1 MTAEKQTTLLKP
13 EQLRHR
19 CDLESLGISSTAELT
34 PDYSALG
41 QNRALDAIQF
51 AIGIDHP
58 GYNIFVSGS
67 TGIGK
72 RELVSRIIK
81 AEAAR
86 GEEPNDCCY
95 IHNFDRPNQP
105 FKLLLPQGMGKAL
118 HEDLRKLIE
127 VLLLRIPAQ
136 FKSDEYRNQLQALN
150 EEFQAREEQSFK
162 ALGQKALEANIMLMR
177 TPGGYTLGPVR
188 DGKLMTPEQFSQLP
202 QEEQDN
208 IKASVDKLNEELTEL
223 VHEVPK
229 MHQEH
234 QARIRELEQETTRGV
249 IDPALNNLRQK
260 YGSHTEVLNF
270 LDTIHQDMIENVDD
284 FMPTEEE
291 ERAPVHKRARSGKF
305 RRYQINVLVGH
316 EKDGGAP
323 VVYEDIPSYQNL
335 IGRIEYEAHFGTL
348 STDFSLIQ
356 PGALHRAN
364 GGYLVVDAQKLLSF
378 PFAWEG
384 LKRALR
390 NREIRIDPL
399 EKMYGVSGTRSLEPE
414 PVPLN
419 VRVVLIGDRRLYYLL
434 KHYDPEFTTLF
445 KVYADFAEG
454 FDRNRSNLEGYVG
467 LIAMLVREEGLTH
480 FDRSALEAVI
490 EHSSRQMDDSEK
502 LSLNRGQLIDLLRE
516 ASFWALRQGA
526 SLTSR
531 SHVQKAIEQQRY
543 RSSQYSELLQQQIER
558 GTLMI
563 STSGKAVGQANGL
576 SVFQLGDQ
584 RFGKPCR
591 ISATARM
598 GSGQVVDIEREIKLG
613 GPLHSKGVMIL
624 GACIGARYARNQ
636 PLSLNAS
643 LVFEQSYGPVDGDSA
658 SAIELCVLLSAIT
671 NLPLVQSLAVTG
683 SINQQGEI
691 QAIGGVNEKIEGFF
705 ELCRARGLDGQHGVI
720 IPASNE
726 PHLILSEEVVEACRQ
741 GLFSI
746 HAVSHLDQLI
756 ELLFQRKAGKA
767 DSDGRYPPSTVNGM
781 VQLQLADWAEQARK
795 LAVKGDSQT

>member
-1 MTAEKQTTLLKP
+1 MEADMQETLLKP

-19 CDLESLGISSTAELT
+19 CDLEALGVTSTADIT

-41 QNRALDAIQF
+41 QSRALDAIQF

-67 TGIGK
+67 TGVGK
-72 RELVSRIIK
+72 RELVSRIIS
-81 AEAAR
+81 AEAAS

-105 FKLLLPQGMGKAL
+105 FKLVLPRGMGQNL

-127 VLLLRIPAQ
+127 ILLMRIPAQ
-136 FKSDEYRNQLQALN
+136 FKSDEYRTQLQALN

-162 ALGQKALEANIMLMR
+162 ALGQKARESGITLMR

-188 DGKLMTPEQFSQLP
+188 DGKLMTPDQFSKLP
-202 QEEQDN
+202 QEEQDR
-208 IKASVDKLNEELTEL
+208 IKAAVDELNEELTEL

-234 QARIRELEQETTRGV
+234 QARIRELEQETTQGV

-284 FMPTEEE
+284 FLPSEEE
-291 ERAPVHKRARSGKF
+291 ERAPLHKRARSGKF

-316 EKDGGAP
+316 EKNGGAP
-323 VVYEDIPSYQNL
+323 MVYEDIPSYQNL

-399 EKMYGVSGTRSLEPE
+399 EKMYGISGTRSLEPE
-414 PVPLN
+414 PIPLN

-454 FDRNRSNLEGYVG
+454 FDRERENLEGFIG
-467 LIAMLVREEGLTH
+467 LITMLVREEGLTH

-526 SLTSR
+526 SLTGR
-531 SHVQKAIEQQRY
+531 NHVQKAIDLQRY

-558 GTLMI
+558 GTLI
-563 STSGKAVGQANGL
+563 VNTSGTAVGQANGL

-584 RFGKPCR
+584 RFGKPSR

-598 GSGQVVDIEREIKLG
+598 GSGRMLDIEREIKLG

-671 NLPLVQSLAVTG
+671 RLPLKQGFAVTG
-683 SINQQGEI
+683 SINQHGEI

-705 ELCRARGLDGQHGVI
+705 ELCRSRGLDGSHGVI
-720 IPASNE
+720 IPAGNE
-726 PHLILSEEVVEACRQ
+726 PHLILSEEVVEACREGQ
-741 GLFSI
+741 FSI
-746 HAVSHLDQLI
+746 HAVSQLDQLI
-756 ELLFQRKAGKA
+756 ELLFEREAGAA

-781 VQLQLADWAEQARK
+781 VQLQLSDWAEQARK
-795 LAVKGDSQT
+795 LAAKGDD

>member
-1 MTAEKQTTLLKP
+1 MDTLLTP

-19 CDLESLGISSTAELT
+19 CDLSAFGLTSTADIT

-41 QNRALDAIQF
+41 QSRAVDAIQF
-51 AIGIDHP
+51 AIGMDHQ
-58 GYNIFVSGS
+58 GYNLFVSGS
-67 TGIGK
+67 TGVGK
-72 RELVSRIIK
+72 RELVSRIIS
-81 AEAAR
+81 AEAAS
-86 GEEPNDCCY
+86 GEAPHDCCY

-105 FKLLLPQGMGKAL
+105 CILILPQGTGQQL

-127 VLLLRIPAQ
+127 VLLVRIPAQ

-150 EEFQAREEQSFK
+150 DEFQQREEMSFK
-162 ALGQKALEANIMLMR
+162 SLGKKAHELGVTLMR
-177 TPGGYTLGPVR
+177 TPGGYTLGPIR
-188 DGKLMTPEQFSQLP
+188 DGKLMTPDEFKQLP
-202 QEEQDN
+202 EDEREQ
-208 IKASVDKLNEELTEL
+208 IKKAIDTLNDELTEL

-249 IDPALNNLRQK
+249 IDPALNNLRQS
-260 YGSHTEVLNF
+260 YGEHTCVLNF
-270 LDTIHQDMIENVDD
+270 LDTIHQDLIENVDD
-284 FMPTEEE
+284 FFPSEEE
-291 ERAPVHKRARSGKF
+291 ERAPLHKRARSAKF
-305 RRYQINVLVGH
+305 RRYQVNMLVSNGH
-316 EKDGGAP
+316 NGGAP

-348 STDFSLIQ
+348 TTDFSLIQ

-364 GGYLVVDAQKLLSF
+364 GGYLVVDAQKLLTF

-390 NREIRIDPL
+390 NREIRLDPL
-399 EKMYGVSGTRSLEPE
+399 EKIYGISGTRSLEPE
-414 PVPLN
+414 PVPLD
-419 VRVVLIGDRRLYYLL
+419 VRVILIGDRRLYYLL

-454 FDRNRSNLEGYVG
+454 FDRDRQNLENYLG
-467 LIAMLVREEGLTH
+467 LTAMLIREEGLAH

-490 EHSSRQMDDSEK
+490 EHSSRQMDDSQK

-516 ASFWALRQGA
+516 SSFWALRQGA
-526 SLTSR
+526 SLVAR
-531 SHVQKAIEQQRY
+531 EHVGKAIAQQRY
-543 RSSQYSELLQQQIER
+543 RSSQYSELLQEQIER
-558 GTLMI
+558 GTLMV
-563 STSGKAVGQANGL
+563 TTEGKVIGQANGL

-584 RFGKPCR
+584 RFGKPSR

-598 GSGQVVDIEREIKLG
+598 GSGRMLDIERETKLG

-624 GACIGARYARNQ
+624 AACIGARYARNQ

-658 SAIELCVLLSAIT
+658 SAVELCVLLSAISG
-671 NLPLVQSLAVTG
+671 LPLKQSFAVTG

-705 ELCRARGLDGQHGVI
+705 ELCQARGLDGSHGVI
-720 IPASNE
+720 IPAANE
-726 PHLILSEEVVEACRQ
+726 PHLILDQAVVDACRE
-741 GLFSI
+741 GRFAI
-746 HAVSHLDQLI
+746 HAVGSLDQLI
-756 ELLFQRKAGKA
+756 SLLFDREAGKA

-781 VQLQLADWAEQARK
+781 VQLQLSDWAEQARK
-795 LAVKGDSQT
+795 LSAKGDD

>member
-1 MTAEKQTTLLKP
+1 MQDTLLKP
-13 EQLRHR
+13 EQLRHH
-19 CDLESLGISSTAELT
+19 CDLEPLGINSTAEIT

-41 QNRALDAIQF
+41 QTRALEAIQF

-81 AEAAR
+81 AEAAN
-86 GEEPNDCCY
+86 GEEPSDCCY

-105 FKLLLPQGMGKAL
+105 FKLILPRGMGQSL

-150 EEFQAREEQSFK
+150 EEFQTREEQSFK
-162 ALGQKALEANIMLMR
+162 ALGQKALKANIMLMR

-202 QEEQDN
+202 QEEQDR
-208 IKASVDKLNEELTEL
+208 IKATVDELNEELTEL

-260 YGSHTEVLNF
+260 YGSHPDVLNF
-270 LDTIHQDMIENVDD
+270 LDTIHQDMVENVDD
-284 FMPTEEE
+284 FMPTGEE
-291 ERAPVHKRARSGKF
+291 ERAPLHKRARSGKF

-316 EKDGGAP
+316 KKNGGAP

-399 EKMYGVSGTRSLEPE
+399 EKMYGISGTRSLEPE

-445 KVYADFAEG
+445 KVYADFAES
-454 FDRNRSNLEGYVG
+454 FDRDRKNLESYVG

-480 FDRSALEAVI
+480 FDRTALEAVI
-490 EHSSRQMDDSEK
+490 EHSSRQVDDSEK
-502 LSLNRGQLIDLLRE
+502 LSLHRGQLIDLLRE

-563 STSGKAVGQANGL
+563 STTGKAVGQANGL

-584 RFGKPCR
+584 RFGKPSR

-598 GSGQVVDIEREIKLG
+598 GNGQVLDIEREIKLG

-636 PLSLNAS
+636 PLSLSAS

-683 SINQQGEI
+683 SINQHGEI

-705 ELCRARGLDGQHGVI
+705 ELCQARGLDGQHGVI
-720 IPASNE
+720 IPAANE
-726 PHLILSEEVVEACRQ
+726 PHLILSEEVVEACRK

-746 HAVSHLDQLI
+746 HAVSQLDQLI

-795 LAVKGDSQT
+795 LAAKGDN

>member
-1 MTAEKQTTLLKP
+1 MEETRLKP
-13 EQLRHR
+13 EQLRHQ
-19 CDLESLGISSTAELT
+19 CDLSPLGITSTADIT

-41 QNRALDAIQF
+41 QSRALDAIQF
-51 AIGIDHP
+51 AIGINHP
-58 GYNIFVSGS
+58 NYNIFVSGS
-67 TGIGK
+67 TGVGK
-72 RELVSRIIK
+72 RELVSRIIS
-81 AEAAR
+81 AEAAS

-95 IHNFDRPNQP
+95 THNFDRLNQP
-105 FKLLLPQGMGKAL
+105 LKLTLPQGMGQNL

-127 VLLLRIPAQ
+127 ILLLRIPAQ

-150 EEFQAREEQSFK
+150 EELQAREEQSFK
-162 ALGQKALEANIMLMR
+162 ALGQKAHASGITLMR
-177 TPGGYTLGPVR
+177 TPGGYTLGPVH
-188 DGKLMTPEQFSQLP
+188 DGKLITPEQFSKLP
-202 QEEQDN
+202 KDEQSQ
-208 IKASVDKLNEELTEL
+208 IKAAVDSLNEELTEL

-260 YGSHTEVLNF
+260 YGGHTDVLNF

-284 FMPTEEE
+284 FFPAEGE
-291 ERAPVHKRARSGKF
+291 ERAPLHKRARSGKF
-305 RRYQINVLVGH
+305 RRYQLNVLVGH
-316 EKDGGAP
+316 DKDGGAP
-323 VVYEDIPSYQNL
+323 MVYEDIPSYQNL
-335 IGRIEYEAHFGTL
+335 IGRIEYEAHMGTL

-399 EKMYGVSGTRSLEPE
+399 EKMYGISGTRSLEPE

-434 KHYDPEFTTLF
+434 KQYDPEFTTLF

-454 FDRNRSNLEGYVG
+454 FDRDRENLEGFIG

-480 FDRSALEAVI
+480 FDRSAMEAVI
-490 EHSSRQMDDSEK
+490 EHSSRQMEDSEK

-516 ASFWALRQGA
+516 ANFWALRQGDSQTA
-526 SLTSR
+526 R
-531 SHVQKAIEQQRY
+531 RHVEKTINQQRY

-558 GTLMI
+558 GTLMVN
-563 STSGKAVGQANGL
+563 TDGMTVGQANGL

-584 RFGKPCR
+584 RFGKPSR

-598 GSGQVVDIEREIKLG
+598 GSGRMLDIEREIKLG

-624 GACIGARYARNQ
+624 AACIGARYARNQ

-671 NLPLVQSLAVTG
+671 GLPLKQSFAATG
-683 SINQQGEI
+683 SINQHGEI

-705 ELCRARGLDGQHGVI
+705 ELCRSRGLDGSHGVI
-720 IPASNE
+720 MPASNE
-726 PHLILSEEVVEACRQ
+726 PHLILDEEVVAACRA
-741 GLFSI
+741 GLFAI
-746 HAVSHLDQLI
+746 HAISTLDQLI
-756 ELLFQRKAGKA
+756 GLLFDREAGEA
-767 DSDGRYPPSTVNGM
+767 DKEGRYPPSTVNGM
-781 VQLQLADWAEQARK
+781 VQLQLSDWAEQARK
-795 LAVKGDSQT
+795 LAAKHDD

>member
-1 MTAEKQTTLLKP
+1 MDADMQETLLKP

-19 CDLESLGISSTAELT
+19 CDLAALGITSTADIT
-34 PDYSALG
+34 TDSTTLG
-41 QNRALDAIQF
+41 QSRALDAIQF
-51 AIGIDHP
+51 AIGMDHP

-67 TGIGK
+67 TGVGK
-72 RELVSRIIK
+72 RELVSRIVS

-86 GEEPNDCCY
+86 GEPPCDCCY

-105 FKLLLPQGMGKAL
+105 FRLILPRGMGQGL

-127 VLLLRIPAQ
+127 VLLMRIPAQ
-136 FKSDEYRNQLQALN
+136 FKSDEYRNRLQSLN

-162 ALGQKALEANIMLMR
+162 ALGQKAHDAGLILMR

-188 DGKLMTPEQFSQLP
+188 DGKLMTPEEFNQLP
-202 QEEQDN
+202 QEEREK
-208 IKASVDKLNEELTEL
+208 IKAAVDKLNAELSAL
-223 VHEVPK
+223 MHEIPR
-229 MHQEH
+229 MQQEH
-234 QARIRELEQETTRGV
+234 QARLRELEQETTRGV
-249 IDPALNNLRQK
+249 IDPALNNLRQE
-260 YGSHTEVLNF
+260 YGSYPEILSF

-284 FMPTEEE
+284 FFPSEEE
-291 ERAPVHKRARSGKF
+291 QRAPLHKRARSGKF
-305 RRYQINVLVGH
+305 RRYQLNVLVGH

-348 STDFSLIQ
+348 TTDFSLIQ

-390 NREIRIDPL
+390 NGEIRIDPL
-399 EKMYGVSGTRSLEPE
+399 EKIYGVSGTRSLEPQ
-414 PVPLN
+414 PVPLD
-419 VRVVLIGDRRLYYLL
+419 VRVILIGGRRLYYLL

-454 FDRNRSNLEGYVG
+454 FDRDRENLHGYLG

-480 FDRSALEAVI
+480 LDRSGLEAVI

-516 ASFWALRQGA
+516 SSFWALRQGA
-526 SLTSR
+526 SQTGR
-531 SHVQKAIEQQRY
+531 AHVEKAIEQQRY

-558 GTLMI
+558 GTLI
-563 STSGKAVGQANGL
+563 VNTSGTAVGQANGL

-584 RFGKPCR
+584 SFGKPSR

-598 GSGQVVDIEREIKLG
+598 GSGRVLDIEREIKLG

-671 NLPLVQSLAVTG
+671 GLPLKQSYAVTG

-705 ELCRARGLDGQHGVI
+705 DLCRSRGLDGSHGVI

-726 PHLILSEEVVEACRQ
+726 PHLILKEEVVEACRK

-746 HAVSHLDQLI
+746 HAVSRLDQLI
-756 ELLFQRKAGKA
+756 ELLFDRQAGTA
-767 DSDGRYPPSTVNGM
+767 DSDGRYPPTTVNGM
-781 VQLQLADWAEQARK
+781 VQLQLSEWAEQARK
-795 LAVKGDSQT
+795 LAAKKDD